1 MLQNECNLS
10 ELSIKT
16 TLFSHLFHPLSC
28 LLVVAAK
35 EENFIKSQYEML
47 KFNNLMHK
55 VSRVTIVVVQV
66 GAVKIYVIVV
76 KAK

>member
-1 MLQNECNLS
+1 MLQ
-10 ELSIKT
+10 
-16 TLFSHLFHPLSC
+16 
-28 LLVVAAK
+28 
-35 EENFIKSQYEML
+35 
-47 KFNNLMHK
+47 FNNLMHK